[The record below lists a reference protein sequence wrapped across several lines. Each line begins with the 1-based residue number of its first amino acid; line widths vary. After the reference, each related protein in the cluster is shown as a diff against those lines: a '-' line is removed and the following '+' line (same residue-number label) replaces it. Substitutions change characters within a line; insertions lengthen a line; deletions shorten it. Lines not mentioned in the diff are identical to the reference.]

1 MRLFRII
8 FNHCVIP
15 SLGNILFIVFPSSAE
30 TEAIEAVE
38 AVTAKMVANTSN
50 DINGDIKLGAETISL
65 ASSTATTA
73 AASTT
78 TASEAVEDDE
88 DITSDL
94 TSLNDA
100 V

>member
-1 MRLFRII
+1 MI

-30 TEAIEAVE
+30 IEAIEAVE
-38 AVTAKMVANTSN
+38 AVTTKMVANTSN

-65 ASSTATTA
+65 ASSTTTA

>member
-1 MRLFRII
+1 MI

-30 TEAIEAVE
+30 IEAIEAVE
-38 AVTAKMVANTSN
+38 AVTTKMVANTSN

-65 ASSTATTA
+65 ASSTTTT

-78 TASEAVEDDE
+78 TASEAMEDDE

>member
-1 MRLFRII
+1 MI

-15 SLGNILFIVFPSSAE
+15 SLGNSLFIVFPSSAE
-30 TEAIEAVE
+30 IEAIEAVE
-38 AVTAKMVANTSN
+38 AVTTKMVANTSN

-65 ASSTATTA
+65 ASSTTTA

>member
-1 MRLFRII
+1 MI

-15 SLGNILFIVFPSSAE
+15 SLGNSLFIVFPSSAE
-30 TEAIEAVE
+30 IEAIEAVE
-38 AVTAKMVANTSN
+38 AVTTKMVANTSN

-65 ASSTATTA
+65 ASSTTTTA

>member
-1 MRLFRII
+1 MI

-15 SLGNILFIVFPSSAE
+15 SLGNSLFIVFPSSAE
-30 TEAIEAVE
+30 IEAIEAVE
-38 AVTAKMVANTSN
+38 AVTTKMVANTSN

-65 ASSTATTA
+65 ASSTTTA

-78 TASEAVEDDE
+78 TSSEAEE
-88 DITSDL
+88 DINSDL

>member
-1 MRLFRII
+1 M
-8 FNHCVIP
+8 P
-15 SLGNILFIVFPSSAE
+15 SLGSSLFIVFPSSAE

-50 DINGDIKLGAETISL
+50 DINGDINLGAETISL
-65 ASSTATTA
+65 ASSTTTTTA
-73 AASTT
+73 AS
-78 TASEAVEDDE
+78 TASEAVEDE

-94 TSLNDA
+94 SLNDA

>member
-1 MRLFRII
+1 MI
-8 FNHCVIP
+8 FNQCVIP
-15 SLGNILFIVFPSSAE
+15 SLGNSLFIVFPSSAE
-30 TEAIEAVE
+30 IEAIEAVE

-65 ASSTATTA
+65 ASSTTTT

>member
-1 MRLFRII
+1 MS
-8 FNHCVIP
+8 
-15 SLGNILFIVFPSSAE
+15 SLGSSLFIVFPSSAE
-30 TEAIEAVE
+30 IEAIEAVE
-38 AVTAKMVANTSN
+38 AVTTKMVANTSN

>member
-1 MRLFRII
+1 MI

-15 SLGNILFIVFPSSAE
+15 SLGNSLFIVFPSSAE
-30 TEAIEAVE
+30 IEAIEAVE
-38 AVTAKMVANTSN
+38 AVTTKMVANTSN

-65 ASSTATTA
+65 ASSTTTSAAA

-78 TASEAVEDDE
+78 TASEAVEDEE

>member
-1 MRLFRII
+1 MI
-8 FNHCVIP
+8 FNQCVIP
-15 SLGNILFIVFPSSAE
+15 SLGNSLFIVFPSSAE
-30 TEAIEAVE
+30 IEAIEAVE
-38 AVTAKMVANTSN
+38 AVTTKMVANTSN

-65 ASSTATTA
+65 ASSTTTAA

-78 TASEAVEDDE
+78 TASEAVKDDE

>member
-1 MRLFRII
+1 MI
-8 FNHCVIP
+8 FNQCVIP
-15 SLGNILFIVFPSSAE
+15 SLGNSLFIVFPSSAE
-30 TEAIEAVE
+30 IEAIEAVE
-38 AVTAKMVANTSN
+38 AVTTKMVANTSN

-65 ASSTATTA
+65 ASSTTTT

>member
-1 MRLFRII
+1 MI

-30 TEAIEAVE
+30 IEAIEAVE
-38 AVTAKMVANTSN
+38 AVTTKMVANTSN

-73 AASTT
+73 STT

>member
-1 MRLFRII
+1 MI

-15 SLGNILFIVFPSSAE
+15 SLGNSLFIVFPSSAE
-30 TEAIEAVE
+30 IEAIEAVE
-38 AVTAKMVANTSN
+38 AVTTKMVANTSN

-65 ASSTATTA
+65 ASSTTTT

-78 TASEAVEDDE
+78 TASEAMEDDE
-88 DITSDL
+88 DMTSDL